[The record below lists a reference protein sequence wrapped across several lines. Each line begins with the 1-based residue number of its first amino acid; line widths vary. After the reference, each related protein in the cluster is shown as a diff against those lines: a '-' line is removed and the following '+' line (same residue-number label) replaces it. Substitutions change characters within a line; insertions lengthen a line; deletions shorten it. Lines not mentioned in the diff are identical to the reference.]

1 MRFFRG
7 FFYLYSRYKLLY
19 HAISIYTYYMREQ
32 RVQKG
37 AVVVG
42 AFEAERVRRQREYDR
57 RVYKGVAFFWC
68 VAATAGAVVV
78 LVWAWKKAVVAAEN
92 FVVWRA
98 ERKRVA
104 QVAEAREAFWAEV

>member
-1 MRFFRG
+1 M
-7 FFYLYSRYKLLY
+7 YLYATSCYITLFWG
-19 HAISIYTYYMREQ
+19 YTYYMREK

-42 AFEAERVRRQREYDR
+42 AFEAERKRRQREED
-57 RVYKGVAFFWC
+57 VKVLKGLAWFAAA
-68 VAATAGAVVV
+68 AATAGGVVV

-104 QVAEAREAFWAEV
+104 QVVAAREAWWVEAQ

>member
-1 MRFFRG
+1 
-7 FFYLYSRYKLLY
+7 
-19 HAISIYTYYMREQ
+19 MREK

-42 AFEAERVRRQREYDR
+42 AFEAERVRRQREYNR
-57 RVYKGVAFFWC
+57 RVYKGVAWFT
-68 VAATAGAVVV
+68 VAAATAGGVVV

-92 FVVWRA
+92 FVVWRV

>member
-1 MRFFRG
+1 M
-7 FFYLYSRYKLLY
+7 YLYATSCYITLFWG
-19 HAISIYTYYMREQ
+19 YTYYMREK

-42 AFEAERVRRQREYDR
+42 AFEAERKRRRREEDLR
-57 RVYKGVAFFWC
+57 LYKAVVWFWC

-104 QVAEAREAFWAEV
+104 QVVAAREAFWVEAQ